1 MYREKELH
9 SMFQGTANVGEEY
22 LVGWNEIRVALRSV
36 EKLRRKGNDARVEVI
51 NSMGNTTL
59 RVTLRSER
67 ELEEYFNSHLRRLI
81 LNGLTEDRSCVSGR
95 ILVSQD

>member
-1 MYREKELH
+1 MYKEKELH
-9 SMFQGTANVGEEY
+9 PMFQGTANADEEY
-22 LVGWNEIRVALRSV
+22 LVGWNEIRVALHRV
-36 EKLRRKGNDARVEVI
+36 EKLRRRGKDARVEII

-81 LNGLTEDRSCVSGR
+81 LNGLVEDSSCVSGR
-95 ILVSQD
+95 IVLSQR